1 VTHALA
7 AADIY
12 RSGHGVD
19 LMWLS
24 AILVKMG
31 DAAAAEADR
40 DAVRRLARGDAEAL
54 AEIYDRHARLLYS
67 LALRIVRLQAD
78 AEDVLQ
84 EVFAQVW
91 RQAPRYDASR
101 GTVIGWLVTQTRS
114 RALDRLRRGRARPQA
129 TDDEQA
135 AQALAD
141 SAPGIDLTLVSAQ
154 QAAAVRAA
162 LEALPENQRVPLE
175 LAYYEGLSQ
184 SEIAGKLGVPLGTIK
199 TRIRQALLR
208 LREAMA
214 EQVR

>member
-1 VTHALA
+1 
-7 AADIY
+7 
-12 RSGHGVD
+12 
-19 LMWLS
+19 MWLL
-24 AILVKMG
+24 AVLVKLG

-40 DAVRRLARGDAEAL
+40 AAVLRMARGDHDAL
-54 AEIYDRHARLLYS
+54 ADLYDRHARLLYS

-91 RQAPRYDASR
+91 RQASRYDTNR
-101 GTVIGWLVTQTRS
+101 GTVIGWLVTLTRS

-129 TDDEQA
+129 TDGEQRA
-135 AQALAD
+135 REVPD
-141 SAPGIDLTLVSAQ
+141 TSPGIDLTLVSAE

-184 SEIAGKLGVPLGTIK
+184 SEIAVKLDTPLGTIK
-199 TRIRQALLR
+199 TRMRQALLR
-208 LREAMA
+208 LREAVA
-214 EQVR
+214 DQVR